1 MTAKLIKLTPKRLA
15 NNTKFFISV
24 SFWFLKMVIG
34 GWEKISMIDFPGNIA
49 TIIFTKACNFRCHF
63 CYNPMLVLANGEG
76 EGKYEESHPL
86 IPEDDLF
93 LFLESRHGKIDGV
106 VISGGEPTLQPDLK
120 DFIIKVKDLGFK
132 VKLDTNGTNPEMV
145 KDLVE
150 NKLLDYIAMDVKGP
164 LDKYEEIVSVKTD
177 IKKIRESID
186 FLLEDRVDY
195 ELRTTLV
202 PGLHEISD
210 IFVMAEEL
218 MGVKKWFLQKFKSDT
233 DLVNNDF
240 KDKKPFLDLE
250 IKEAV
255 LRVNEKI
262 PGCKFRE

>member
-1 MTAKLIKLTPKRLA
+1 
-15 NNTKFFISV
+15 
-24 SFWFLKMVIG
+24 MVIG
-34 GWEKISMIDFPGNIA
+34 GWEKISMIDFPGSIA
-49 TIIFTKACNFRCHF
+49 TVIFTKACNFRCHF
-63 CYNPMLVLANGEG
+63 CYNPMLVLPIDGGES
-76 EGKYEESHPL
+76 EYEENHPL
-86 IPEDDLF
+86 ISEDDFF
-93 LFLESRHGKIDGV
+93 LFLESRVGKIDGV

-120 DFIIKVKDLGFK
+120 EFIIRVKNLGFK
-132 VKLDTNGTNPEMV
+132 IKLDTNGTKPEIV

-164 LDKYEEIVSVKTD
+164 LSKYEKIVGTKTD

-202 PGLHEISD
+202 PGLHELND
-210 IFVMAEEL
+210 IFIMAEEL
-218 MGVKKWFLQKFKSDT
+218 IGAKKWFLQKFKSDT